1 MTPNEYQQ
9 FCLETAYIY
18 RDRAFAMV
26 NQNDSAVWKGA
37 RLSLQRMYVV
47 GKLNGEAGELAE
59 KVCKQFRDGDGRI
72 SRHDICRE
80 LGDVL
85 WYCAALADEYNFTLE
100 EVMQVNIDKL
110 RARREK
116 GTLQGSGDDR

>member
-18 RDRAFAMV
+18 RDRAIDMGGNNPWAIE
-26 NQNDSAVWKGA
+26 QL
-37 RLSLQRMYVV
+37 RRMYVV
-47 GKLNGEAGELAE
+47 GSLNGEAGELAE
-59 KVCKQFRDGDGRI
+59 KVCKQFRDGTARI
-72 SRHDICRE
+72 SKEDILKE
-80 LGDVL
+80 LGDVQ
-85 WYCAALADEYNFTLE
+85 WYLAALADEYGFTLE
-100 EVMQVNIDKL
+100 EVMQANVTKL